1 MPKAKTDS
9 FIVEIPLAITSSE
22 EKHLLARLE
31 AARQVY
37 NACLGESL
45 KRLGLLRQ
53 SKTYQAA
60 QKMPRGR
67 TGKRA
72 TQKQRQMA
80 KARARAFRDANK
92 AVGFREYDLH
102 TYAKQFNHCWLGEHL
117 DINTIQ
123 KLATR
128 AFKAVQQYG
137 FGKRGRPR
145 FKGRNQMD
153 SVEGK
158 SNASGIRWR
167 EERVEWLGLELEAIV
182 ERDDP
187 VIAHGLAARV
197 KYARIVRRK
206 IKGRNRF
213 YVQLVCEGKPYQ
225 KPKNHLGE
233 GDVGLDLGPS
243 TMARVGEQEAFLE
256 RFCDELVPRQKE
268 IRRLQRQID
277 RQRRANN
284 PDCYDEKGRSIK
296 GKRPTNK
303 SARQRKTETKLAELH
318 RKQAA
323 HRKSLH
329 GQTVNRVLR
338 MGNVFKLEKLSY
350 LAFQRR
356 YGRSVGMRAPGLF
369 VEHLRRKAESAGAE
383 VIEFP
388 TRTTRLSQVCH
399 NCGTVAKKPLSQRWH
414 VCDCGVEVQRD
425 LYSAFLARC
434 VEDGRLNVD
443 RARREW
449 SEGVD
454 DLLRV
459 ALSDARQRRAQP
471 ASGRSS
477 GRRSPPSSFDL
488 GQRQSGSP
496 VEPIGNSGCVRIAGQ
511 SRKGLH
517 VKSSKSQ
524 DVVPPVAQQ
533 QLGELERARR
543 TVRTP
548 GL

>member
-9 FIVEIPLAITSSE
+9 FITELPLVVSPAD

-53 SKTYQAA
+53 SKAQQAA
-60 QKMPRGR
+60 KKMPRGR
-67 TGKRA
+67 TGKGA
-72 TQKQRQMA
+72 TQKQREMA
-80 KARARAFRDANK
+80 KTRAQAFRKANV

-102 TYAKQFNHCWLGEHL
+102 AYAKQFNHCWIGEHL

-145 FKGRNQMD
+145 FKGKNQMD

-167 EERVEWLGLELEAIV
+167 EPCVEWLGLELEAIV
-182 ERDDP
+182 DWDDP
-187 VIAHGLAARV
+187 VIAHGLAAHV
-197 KYARIVRRK
+197 KFARIVRRK
-206 IKGRNRF
+206 IKERNRF

-225 KPKNHLGE
+225 KPKNRLGE
-233 GDVGLDLGPS
+233 GDAGLDLGPS
-243 TMARVGEQEAFLE
+243 TVATVAEQEAFLAQ
-256 RFCDELVPRQKE
+256 FCDELVPRQKE

-284 PDCYDEKGRSIK
+284 PDCYDDKGRAIK

-303 SARQRKTETKLAELH
+303 SARQRETETKLAELH
-318 RKQAA
+318 RQQTA
-323 HRKSLH
+323 HRRSLH

-350 LAFQRR
+350 LAFQRQ
-356 YGRSVGMRAPGLF
+356 YGRSVGMRAPGMF
-369 VEHLRRKAESAGAE
+369 VAHLRRKAEACLAGPSAGAE

-399 NCGTVAKKPLSQRWH
+399 NCGTLKKKSLAERWH
-414 VCDCGVEVQRD
+414 KCDCGVEAQRD
-425 LYSAFLARC
+425 LYSAFLAKC
-434 VEDGRLNVD
+434 VEDGRLNAD
-443 RARREW
+443 RAKAAW
-449 SEGVD
+449 SGAD
-454 DLLRV
+454 ALLQA
-459 ALSDARQRRAQP
+459 ALSQAAQRAAARQRRAQA
-471 ASGRSS
+471 ASGRTS
-477 GRRSPPSSFDL
+477 GHWSPPSSFGL
-488 GQRQSGSP
+488 SGQRQSGSP
-496 VEPIGNSGCVRIAGQ
+496 VE
-511 SRKGLH
+511 
-517 VKSSKSQ
+517 SSANASKTQ
-524 DVVPPVAQQ
+524 DVVPPSSLAV
-533 QLGELERARR
+533 GELEGARR
-543 TVRTP
+543 IVRAP

>member
-1 MPKAKTDS
+1 MAKAKTNS
-9 FIVEIPLAITSSE
+9 FIVEISLEITPPE
-22 EKHLLARLE
+22 EKRLLARLE

-45 KRLGLLRQ
+45 KQLGLLRQ
-53 SKTYQAA
+53 SKVYRAA

-67 TGKRA
+67 TGKGA
-72 TQKQRQMA
+72 TQKQRETA
-80 KARARAFRDANK
+80 KARARAFREANK
-92 AVGFREYDLH
+92 VVGFREYDLH
-102 TYAKQFNHCWLGEHL
+102 SWAKQFNHCWLGEHL

-128 AFKAVQQYG
+128 AFKAVQQHS

-167 EERVEWLGLELEAIV
+167 EPCVEWLGLRLEAIV
-182 ERDDP
+182 DQDDP
-187 VIAHGLAARV
+187 VIAHGLAARI

-206 IKGRNRF
+206 IKGHNRF

-225 KPKNHLGE
+225 KPKNYLGD
-233 GDVGLDLGPS
+233 GDAGLDLGPS
-243 TMARVGEQEAFLE
+243 TIATVAEQGAFLAQ
-256 RFCDELVPRQKE
+256 FCDELVPRQKD

-303 SARQRKTETKLAELH
+303 SARQRKTETKLAELY
-318 RKQAA
+318 RRQAA

-350 LAFQRR
+350 LAFQRQ
-356 YGRSVGMRAPGLF
+356 YGRSVGMRAPGMF
-369 VEHLRRKAESAGAE
+369 VELLKRKAEACLAGPSAGAE

-388 TRTTRLSQVCH
+388 TRTTRLSQTCH
-399 NCGTVAKKPLSQRWH
+399 NCGTVKKKSLSERWH
-414 VCDCGVEVQRD
+414 KCGCGVEAQRD
-425 LYSAFLARC
+425 LYSAFLATC
-434 VEDGRLNVD
+434 VEGDRLNAD
-443 RARREW
+443 RAKAAW
-449 SEGVD
+449 SGVD
-454 DLLRV
+454 ALLQA
-459 ALSDARQRRAQP
+459 ALSDAADKTAQA
-471 ASGRSS
+471 ASGRTTPLNSVA
-477 GRRSPPSSFDL
+477 PSSFGL
-488 GQRQSGSP
+488 GQRWSSSP
-496 VEPIGNSGCVRIAGQ
+496 VESGAKV
-511 SRKGLH
+511 
-517 VKSSKSQ
+517 SKAQ
-524 DVVPPVAQQ
+524 DVVPSVAQQ

-543 TVRTP
+543 IVRTP

>member
-9 FIVEIPLAITSSE
+9 FIVEVPLAITSSE
-22 EKHLLARLE
+22 EKCLLARLE

-53 SKTYQAA
+53 SKAYQTAR
-60 QKMPRGR
+60 KMPRGR
-67 TGKRA
+67 TGRGATEKQKR
-72 TQKQRQMA
+72 MA
-80 KARARAFRDANK
+80 KARASAFREAN
-92 AVGFREYDLH
+92 AVVGFREYDLH
-102 TYAKQFNHCWLGEHL
+102 AYAKQFNHCWLGEHL

-128 AFKAVQQYG
+128 AFKAVQQHS

-167 EERVEWLGLELEAIV
+167 ESRVEWLGLKLEAIV
-182 ERDDP
+182 DQDDP

-206 IKGRNRF
+206 IRGRNRF

-225 KPKNHLGE
+225 KPKNYLGE

-243 TMARVGEQEAFLE
+243 TVATVAEQEAFLAQ
-256 RFCDELVPRQKE
+256 FCDELVPRQKE

-303 SARQRKTETKLAELH
+303 SARQRKTETKLAELY
-318 RKQAA
+318 RQQAA

-329 GQTVNRVLR
+329 GQTVNCVLR

-350 LAFQRR
+350 LAFQRQ
-356 YGRSVGMRAPGLF
+356 YGRSVGMRAPGMF
-369 VEHLRRKAESAGAE
+369 VALLKRKAASAGAE

-388 TRTTRLSQVCH
+388 TRTTRLSQTCH
-399 NCGTVAKKPLSQRWH
+399 GCGTVKKKSLSERWH
-414 VCDCGVEVQRD
+414 KCDCGVEAQRD
-425 LYSAFLARC
+425 LYSAFLATC
-434 VEDGRLNVD
+434 VEDGRLNAD
-443 RARREW
+443 RAKAAW
-449 SEGVD
+449 SGAD
-454 DLLRV
+454 ALLQAALSQATQRV
-459 ALSDARQRRAQP
+459 AAADKAAQA
-471 ASGRSS
+471 ASGRPS
-477 GRRSPPSSFDL
+477 GQWSPPSSFGL
-488 GQRQSGSP
+488 SGQRQSGSP
-496 VEPIGNSGCVRIAGQ
+496 VE
-511 SRKGLH
+511 
-517 VKSSKSQ
+517 SSANVSETQ

-543 TVRTP
+543 IVRTP

>member
-9 FIVEIPLAITSSE
+9 FITELPLAVSLAD

-31 AARQVY
+31 VARQVY

-53 SKTYQAA
+53 SKAYQAA

-67 TGKRA
+67 TDKGA
-72 TQKQRQMA
+72 TQKQRGMA
-80 KARARAFRDANK
+80 KARACAFREANK

-102 TYAKQFNHCWLGEHL
+102 AYAKQFNHCWLGEHL

-128 AFKAVQQYG
+128 AFRAVQQHG

-145 FKGRNQMD
+145 FKGKNQMD

-167 EERVEWLGLELEAIV
+167 EPCVEWLGLKLETIV
-182 ERDDP
+182 AQDDP
-187 VIAHGLAARV
+187 VIAHGLAAHV
-197 KYARIVRRK
+197 KYVRIVRRK
-206 IKGRNRF
+206 LKGRNRF

-225 KPKNHLGE
+225 KPKNQLGE

-243 TMARVGEQEAFLE
+243 TIAAVAEQGAFLE
-256 RFCDELVPRQKE
+256 RFCDELILRQRE
-268 IRRLQRQID
+268 IRRLQRQIA

-284 PDCYDEKGRSIK
+284 PECYDEMGRLTK
-296 GKRPTNK
+296 GKRLTNK
-303 SARQRKTETKLAELH
+303 SARQRETEAKLAELH

-356 YGRSVGMRAPGLF
+356 YGRSVGMRAPGMF
-369 VEHLRRKAESAGAE
+369 VEHLRRKAASAGAE

-388 TRTTRLSQVCH
+388 TRTTQLSQTCH
-399 NCGTVAKKPLSQRWH
+399 NCGTVKKKSLSQRWH
-414 VCDCGVEVQRD
+414 KCDCGIEAQRD
-425 LYSAFLARC
+425 LYSAFLAMC
-434 VEDGRLNVD
+434 VEDRRLNAD
-443 RARREW
+443 RAKAAW
-449 SEGVD
+449 SGVD
-454 DLLRV
+454 ALLQA
-459 ALSDARQRRAQP
+459 ALSQAAQRAAARLRRAQA
-471 ASGRSS
+471 ASGRTTPLVS
-477 GRRSPPSSFDL
+477 GASSSFGL
-488 GQRQSGSP
+488 SGQRQSGSP
-496 VEPIGNSGCVRIAGQ
+496 VE
-511 SRKGLH
+511 
-517 VKSSKSQ
+517 SSANASKTQ

-533 QLGELERARR
+533 QLGELEGARR
-543 TVRTP
+543 IVRTP

>member
-1 MPKAKTDS
+1 MAKAKTNS
-9 FIVEIPLAITSSE
+9 FIVEVPLEITPAE
-22 EKHLLARLE
+22 EKRLLARLE

-45 KRLGLLRQ
+45 KRLSLLRQ
-53 SKTYQAA
+53 SKAYRAA
-60 QKMPRGR
+60 QKMRRGR
-67 TGKRA
+67 TGKGA
-72 TQKQRQMA
+72 TQKQRDAA
-80 KARARAFRDANK
+80 KARAGAFRKANA

-102 TYAKQFNHCWLGEHL
+102 AYAKQFNHCWIGEHL

-128 AFKAVQQYG
+128 AFKAVQQHA

-167 EERVEWLGLELEAIV
+167 EPFVEWLGLRLKTIV
-182 ERDDP
+182 DWNDP

-213 YVQLVCEGKPYQ
+213 YVQLVCEGKPFQ
-225 KPKNHLGE
+225 KPKNYLGE
-233 GDVGLDLGPS
+233 GDAGLDLGPS
-243 TMARVGEQEAFLE
+243 TIATVAEQEAFLAP
-256 RFCDELVPRQKE
+256 FCDELEPRQRE

-277 RQRRANN
+277 RQRWANN
-284 PDCYDEKGRSIK
+284 RHCYDEQGRSIK

-303 SARQRKTETKLAELH
+303 SARQRKTETKLAELY
-318 RKQAA
+318 RQQAA

-350 LAFQRR
+350 LAFQRQ
-356 YGRSVGMRAPGLF
+356 YGRSVGMRAPGMF
-369 VEHLRRKAESAGAE
+369 VELLRRKAESAGAE

-388 TRTTRLSQVCH
+388 TRTTRLSQTCH
-399 NCGTVAKKPLSQRWH
+399 GCGTVEKKSLSERWH
-414 VCDCGVEVQRD
+414 KCDCGVEAQRD

-434 VEDGRLNVD
+434 VEDGRLNGD
-443 RARREW
+443 RAQAAW
-449 SEGVD
+449 SDGVD

-459 ALSDARQRRAQP
+459 ALSQAAQRAAARRRRAQP
-471 ASGRSS
+471 ASGRTR
-477 GRRSPPSSFDL
+477 GHRSPPSSFGL

-496 VEPIGNSGCVRIAGQ
+496 VECY
-511 SRKGLH
+511 
-517 VKSSKSQ
+517 VKSSETQ
-524 DVVPPVAQQ
+524 DVVPPVARQ
-533 QLGELERARR
+533 QLGELEGARR
-543 TVRTP
+543 IVRTP

>member
-1 MPKAKTDS
+1 MPKAKTES
-9 FIVEIPLAITSSE
+9 FITELPLVVSPAD
-22 EKHLLARLE
+22 EKRLLARLE

-53 SKTYQAA
+53 SKAQQAA
-60 QKMPRGR
+60 KKMPRGR
-67 TGKRA
+67 TGKGA
-72 TQKQRQMA
+72 TQKQREMA
-80 KARARAFRDANK
+80 KTRAQAFRKANV

-102 TYAKQFNHCWLGEHL
+102 AYAKQFNHCWIGEHL

-145 FKGRNQMD
+145 FKGKNQMD

-167 EERVEWLGLELEAIV
+167 EPCVEWLGLELEAIV
-182 ERDDP
+182 DWDDP
-187 VIAHGLAARV
+187 VIAHGLAAHV
-197 KYARIVRRK
+197 KFARIVRRK

-225 KPKNHLGE
+225 KPKNRLGE
-233 GDVGLDLGPS
+233 GDAGLDLGPS
-243 TMARVGEQEAFLE
+243 TIAAVAEQEAFLAQ
-256 RFCDELVPRQKE
+256 FCDELVPRQKE

-284 PDCYDEKGRSIK
+284 PDCYDDKGRAIK
-296 GKRPTNK
+296 GKRPTNR
-303 SARQRKTETKLAELH
+303 SARQRKTEAKLAELH
-318 RKQAA
+318 RQQAA
-323 HRKSLH
+323 HRRSLH

-350 LAFQRR
+350 LTFQRQ
-356 YGRSVGMRAPGLF
+356 YGRSVGMRAPGMF
-369 VEHLRRKAESAGAE
+369 VVLLKRKAESAGAE

-399 NCGTVAKKPLSQRWH
+399 NCGTLKKKSLSERWH
-414 VCDCGVEVQRD
+414 KCDCGVEAQRD
-425 LYSAFLARC
+425 LYSAFLATC
-434 VEDGRLNVD
+434 VEDGRLNAD
-443 RARREW
+443 RAKAAW
-449 SEGVD
+449 SGAD
-454 DLLRV
+454 ALLQA
-459 ALSDARQRRAQP
+459 ALSQAAQRAAARQRRAQA
-471 ASGRSS
+471 ASGRTS
-477 GRRSPPSSFDL
+477 GHWSPPSSFGL
-488 GQRQSGSP
+488 SGQRQSGSP
-496 VEPIGNSGCVRIAGQ
+496 VE
-511 SRKGLH
+511 
-517 VKSSKSQ
+517 SSANASKTQ
-524 DVVPPVAQQ
+524 DVVPPSSLAV
-533 QLGELERARR
+533 GELEGARR
-543 TVRTP
+543 IVRTP

>member
-9 FIVEIPLAITSSE
+9 FITELPLRVTPTCE
-22 EKHLLARLE
+22 RRLLARLE

-45 KRLGLLRQ
+45 KRLALLRQ

-60 QKMPRGR
+60 QKMRRGR
-67 TGKRA
+67 TGKGS
-72 TQKQRQMA
+72 TQKQRKMA
-80 KARARAFRDANK
+80 KARARAFREANV
-92 AVGFREYDLH
+92 AVGFCEYDLH
-102 TYAKQFNHCWLGEHL
+102 AYAKQFNHCWLGEHL

-128 AFKAVQQYG
+128 AFKAVQQHA

-158 SNASGIRWR
+158 SNTFGIRWR
-167 EERVEWLGLELEAIV
+167 EPCVEWLGLKLEAIID
-182 ERDDP
+182 RHDP
-187 VIAHGLAARV
+187 VIAHGLATRV

-206 IKGRNRF
+206 IKGCNRF

-225 KPKNHLGE
+225 KPKNRVGE

-243 TMARVGEQEAFLE
+243 TIATVAEQEAFLAQ
-256 RFCDELVPRQKE
+256 FCDELVPRQKE

-284 PDCYDEKGRSIK
+284 PDCYDEKGRAVK
-296 GKRPTNK
+296 GKRPTHK
-303 SARQRKTETKLAELH
+303 SARQRKTEARLAELH
-318 RKQAA
+318 RQRAA
-323 HRKSLH
+323 YRKSLH
-329 GQTVNRVLR
+329 GQMVNRVLR

-356 YGRSVGMRAPGLF
+356 YGRSVGMRAPGMF
-369 VEHLRRKAESAGAE
+369 VALLRRKAESAGAE

-388 TRTTRLSQVCH
+388 TRTTRLSQTCH
-399 NCGTVAKKPLSQRWH
+399 GCGTVKKKSLAERWH
-414 VCDCGVEVQRD
+414 KCDCGVEAQRD

-434 VEDGRLNVD
+434 VEDGRLNAD
-443 RARREW
+443 RAKAAW
-449 SEGVD
+449 SGADV
-454 DLLRV
+454 LLQA
-459 ALSDARQRRAQP
+459 ALSQTADKAAQA
-471 ASGRSS
+471 ASGRTSPLFS
-477 GRRSPPSSFDL
+477 GAPSSFGL
-488 GQRQSGSP
+488 SGQRQSGSP
-496 VEPIGNSGCVRIAGQ
+496 AKSI
-511 SRKGLH
+511 
-517 VKSSKSQ
+517 VKSSETQ
-524 DVVPPVAQQ
+524 DVVPPSSLAA
-533 QLGELERARR
+533 GELERARR
-543 TVRTP
+543 TARTP

>member
-9 FIVEIPLAITSSE
+9 FITELPLAVSPAD
-22 EKHLLARLE
+22 EKRLLARLE

-53 SKTYQAA
+53 SKAYRAA
-60 QKMPRGR
+60 QKMPCGR
-67 TGKRA
+67 TSKGA
-72 TQKQRQMA
+72 AQKQREAA
-80 KARARAFRDANK
+80 KARAHAFRKANA

-102 TYAKQFNHCWLGEHL
+102 AYAKQFNHCWLSQHL

-128 AFKAVQQYG
+128 AFKAVQQHG

-145 FKGRNQMD
+145 FKGKNQMD

-167 EERVEWLGLELEAIV
+167 EPCVEWLGLKLETIV
-182 ERDDP
+182 AQDDP
-187 VIAHGLAARV
+187 VIAHGLAASV

-206 IKGRNRF
+206 LKGRNRF

-225 KPKNHLGE
+225 KPKNQLGE

-243 TMARVGEQEAFLE
+243 TIAAVAEQGAFLE
-256 RFCDELVPRQKE
+256 RFCDELIPRQRE

-284 PDCYDEKGRSIK
+284 PDCYDEKGRTIK

-303 SARQRKTETKLAELH
+303 SARQQKMETKLSELH
-318 RKQAA
+318 RRQAA

-350 LAFQRR
+350 LAFQRQ
-356 YGRSVGMRAPGLF
+356 YGRSVGMRAPGMF
-369 VEHLRRKAESAGAE
+369 VELLKRKAEACLAGPSAGAE

-388 TRTTRLSQVCH
+388 TRTTRLSQTCH
-399 NCGTVAKKPLSQRWH
+399 NCGTVKKKSLSQRWH
-414 VCDCGVEVQRD
+414 KCDCGVEAQRD
-425 LYSAFLARC
+425 LYSAFLAMC
-434 VEDGRLNVD
+434 VEDRRLNAD
-443 RARREW
+443 RAKAAW
-449 SEGVD
+449 SGAD
-454 DLLRV
+454 ALLQA
-459 ALSDARQRRAQP
+459 ALSQAAQRATARQRRAQAARGRTTP
-471 ASGRSS
+471 LVSGA
-477 GRRSPPSSFDL
+477 PSSFGL
-488 GQRQSGSP
+488 SGQRQSGSP
-496 VEPIGNSGCVRIAGQ
+496 V
-511 SRKGLH
+511 
-517 VKSSKSQ
+517 KSSANASKTQ

-533 QLGELERARR
+533 QLGELEGACRIAR
-543 TVRTP
+543 TL

>member
-9 FIVEIPLAITSSE
+9 FIVEVPLEITPSE
-22 EKHLLARLE
+22 EKRLLARLE

-45 KRLGLLRQ
+45 KRLALLRQ
-53 SKTYQAA
+53 SKAYQAA

-67 TGKRA
+67 TGRGATEKQKR
-72 TQKQRQMA
+72 MA
-80 KARARAFRDANK
+80 KARAGAFREAN
-92 AVGFREYDLH
+92 AVVGFREYNLH
-102 TYAKQFNHCWLGEHL
+102 AYANQFNHCWIGEHL

-145 FKGRNQMD
+145 FKGKNQMD

-167 EERVEWLGLELEAIV
+167 ETCVEWLGLKLEAIV
-182 ERDDP
+182 DWDDP

-225 KPKNHLGE
+225 KPKNQLGE

-243 TMARVGEQEAFLE
+243 TIATVAEQEAFLAQ
-256 RFCDELVPRQKE
+256 FCDELVPRQKE

-284 PDCYDEKGRSIK
+284 PDCYDDKGRAIK
-296 GKRPTNK
+296 GKKPTHK

-318 RKQAA
+318 RQQAA

-356 YGRSVGMRAPGLF
+356 YGRSVGMRAPGMF
-369 VEHLRRKAESAGAE
+369 VAHLRRKAASAGAE

-388 TRTTRLSQVCH
+388 TRTTRLSQTCH
-399 NCGTVAKKPLSQRWH
+399 GCGTVEKKSLSERWH
-414 VCDCGVEVQRD
+414 KCDCGIKAQRD
-425 LYSAFLARC
+425 LYSAFLATC
-434 VEDGRLNVD
+434 VEDGRLNAD
-443 RARREW
+443 RAKAAW
-449 SEGVD
+449 SGVD
-454 DLLRV
+454 ALLQAALSQATQRV
-459 ALSDARQRRAQP
+459 AAVQTSSDQA
-471 ASGRSS
+471 ASGKTS
-477 GRRSPPSSFDL
+477 GQWSPPSSFGL

-496 VEPIGNSGCVRIAGQ
+496 VE
-511 SRKGLH
+511 
-517 VKSSKSQ
+517 SSAKARETQ
-524 DVVPPVAQQ
+524 DVVPPSTQAV
-533 QLGELERARR
+533 GELEGARR
-543 TVRTP
+543 IVRTP

>member
-9 FIVEIPLAITSSE
+9 FIVEVPLEITPSE
-22 EKHLLARLE
+22 EKRLLARLE

-45 KRLGLLRQ
+45 KRLALLRQ
-53 SKTYQAA
+53 SKAYQAA

-67 TGKRA
+67 TGKGA
-72 TQKQRQMA
+72 TKKQKEMA
-80 KARARAFRDANK
+80 KARSNAFRKANA

-102 TYAKQFNHCWLGEHL
+102 AYAKQFNHCWIGEHL

-128 AFKAVQQYG
+128 AFKAVQQHS

-145 FKGRNQMD
+145 FKSKNQMD

-167 EERVEWLGLELEAIV
+167 EERVEWLGLKLKAIID
-182 ERDDP
+182 RDDP

-197 KYARIVRRK
+197 KYVRIVRRK
-206 IKGRNRF
+206 VNGRNRF

-225 KPKNHLGE
+225 KPKNQLGE
-233 GDVGLDLGPS
+233 GDAGLDLGPS
-243 TMARVGEQEAFLE
+243 TIATVAEQEAFLAQ
-256 RFCDELVPRQKE
+256 FCDELVPRQKE

-284 PDCYDEKGRSIK
+284 PDCYDEKGRAIK

-303 SARQRKTETKLAELH
+303 SARQRETETKLAELH
-318 RKQAA
+318 RQQAA

-356 YGRSVGMRAPGLF
+356 YGRSVGMRAPGMF
-369 VEHLRRKAESAGAE
+369 VAHLRRKAASAGAE
-383 VIEFP
+383 VIEFS
-388 TRTTRLSQVCH
+388 TRTTRLSQTCH
-399 NCGTVAKKPLSQRWH
+399 GCGTVKKKSLSERWH
-414 VCDCGVEVQRD
+414 KCDCGVEAQRD
-425 LYSAFLARC
+425 LYSAFLATC
-434 VEDGRLNVD
+434 VEDGRLNAD
-443 RARREW
+443 RAKAAW
-449 SEGVD
+449 SGAD
-454 DLLRV
+454 ALLQAALSQATQRV
-459 ALSDARQRRAQP
+459 AAADKAAQA
-471 ASGRSS
+471 ASGRTS
-477 GRRSPPSSFDL
+477 GQWSPPSSFGL
-488 GQRQSGSP
+488 SGQRQSGSP
-496 VEPIGNSGCVRIAGQ
+496 VE
-511 SRKGLH
+511 
-517 VKSSKSQ
+517 SSANVSETQ